1 MSREDFGICLCLFL
15 LFVHVLFVCM
25 CCLSSVCVV
34 TVTFPKL
41 QRVGTQIMINS
52 IVFFCIKL
60 IDIMFDI
67 QIFLFTVSH
76 GS

>member
-1 MSREDFGICLCLFL
+1 MSREDFGICLRLFL
-15 LFVHVLFVCM
+15 LFVHVLFVRM